1 MPVNNKPLVA
11 DQGFQSPNFSVD
23 ENGNLTC
30 NSLTIVQ
37 VIDPV
42 DSAGAGGGTGAG
54 IPIFDNII
62 VGGVELLHGG
72 DSSISLGDGIT
83 SSFLTRLGTLDY
95 LNVSGDVVISEGSV
109 PFFTIVD
116 GSIAMTNVNRGNFRQ
131 YRNVMATSVYRA
143 PPAIGVGTG
152 AVFDVDTVNGQY
164 QAILKKS
171 GASYLEGDILTFSG
185 EQFAGRDMVNDM
197 TIEVVT
203 LLPGG
208 GIETFFVFGSASLST
223 VGSMNGIEIGIKDPA
238 DAKFLTVETNELQV
252 GPRPDSTSGQL
263 TVVGNLTVSGNGS
276 LSTLDVTTFTAEDI
290 TADDIIINNQPTQ
303 INHATRKDYV
313 DVRAIAFSVALGA

>member
-11 DQGFQSPNFSVD
+11 DHGFQSPNFSVD

-37 VIDPV
+37 IVDPV
-42 DSAGAGGGTGAG
+42 DSGGVDGAGAG
-54 IPIFDNII
+54 IPTFDNII

-83 SSFLTRLGTLDY
+83 GSFLTRLGTLDY

-131 YRNVMATSVYRA
+131 YRNLMATSVYRA
-143 PPAIGVGTG
+143 PPAVGVGSG

-164 QAILKKS
+164 QAILKKT
-171 GASYLEGDILTFSG
+171 GAGYLEGDILTFSG

-238 DAKFLTVETNELQV
+238 DAKFLSVETNELQV
-252 GPRPDSTSGQL
+252 GPRPDSTSGLL
-263 TVVGNLTVSGNGS
+263 TVVGNLNVTGNGNI
-276 LSTLDVTTFTAEDI
+276 STLTVENSITADDI
-290 TADDIIINNQPTQ
+290 TADDITINNQPTE
-303 INHATRKDYV
+303 IYHATRKDYV
-313 DVRAIAFSVALGA
+313 DVRAIAFSIALGA